1 MVSDIAAADASWA
14 TSSPGCAP
22 RRFISGSSTGATAA
36 WSAAFEPEMPEI
48 RYIAPIST

>member
-1 MVSDIAAADASWA
+1 MVSDIAAAEASCA
-14 TSSPGCAP
+14 TSSPGCEP

-36 WSAAFEPEMPEI
+36 WSAAFDPEMPEM